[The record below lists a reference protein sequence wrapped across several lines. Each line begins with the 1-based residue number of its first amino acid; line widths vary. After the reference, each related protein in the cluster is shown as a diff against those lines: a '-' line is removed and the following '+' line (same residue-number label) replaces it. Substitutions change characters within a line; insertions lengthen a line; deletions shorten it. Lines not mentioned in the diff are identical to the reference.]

1 LPERN
6 ALVLF
11 AKDPVLGK
19 VKTRLEPFLDQA
31 VILELYR
38 AFLADSLEK
47 ICSVAGVDRFV
58 EVSPDARS
66 GYFAR
71 WQADPRIS
79 QIRPQTGRDLGDKM
93 KNAFRACFQAGYER
107 VAIIGSDSPS
117 LPRSYIEQAFNMKEG
132 LTLGPSTDGGYY
144 LIAMAGEAVEVFEG
158 VPWGGGR
165 VLAETLV
172 RARACGAVLSL
183 LPAWYDVDWPEEL
196 RFLATHLQALAQAGL
211 AGEAPATR
219 KVLGTIE
226 QQWG

>member
-11 AKDPVLGK
+11 AKDPVLGQ

-47 ICSVAGVDRFV
+47 ICSVTGVDRFV

-66 GYFAR
+66 GYFAK
-71 WQADPRIS
+71 WQADPRIR
-79 QIRPQTGRDLGDKM
+79 QVRPQQGRDLGEKM
-93 KNAFRACFQAGYER
+93 RNAFRACFQAGYR
-107 VAIIGSDSPS
+107 KVAIIGADSPS
-117 LPRSYIEQAFNMKEG
+117 LPRSYIEQAFQGNAG

-144 LIAMAGEAVEVFEG
+144 LIAMAGGLVEVFEG

-165 VLAETLV
+165 VLAETLA
-172 RARACGAVLSL
+172 RARACGAALNL
-183 LPAWYDVDWPEEL
+183 LPAWYDVDRPEEL
-196 RFLATHLQALAQAGL
+196 RFLETHLEALAQAGR
-211 AGEAPATR
+211 AEAPATR
-219 KVLGTIE
+219 GVLGTLE
-226 QQWG
+226 QPRG